1 MIFYVENLMEPTKI
15 ALEQINK
22 LSSISKSS
30 LKWSL
35 VYILVINY
43 KKLKVKIYHLQRHQ
57 NIWNIYI

>member
-1 MIFYVENLMEPTKI
+1 MILYVENLMEPTKI

-22 LSSISKSS
+22 LSRISKSS

-43 KKLKVKIYHLQRHQ
+43 KKLKVKT
-57 NIWNIYI
+57 NK